1 MSTLLLDIKIVGA
14 LLRSSNQQP
23 SRLSRKCCRSKPLI
37 SRRKLSLFSPTFSKF
52 LKISPGFLT
61 KFLSVAFQQN
71 LDFNPNGKCIIAT
84 TAKMLKV
91 GRIHNA
97 DHQPPLHL
105 DVGGKKGGRKSPD
118 LTPAAAPGSQW
129 DLSW

>member
-1 MSTLLLDIKIVGA
+1 MLSLKA
-14 LLRSSNQQP
+14 SHQP
-23 SRLSRKCCRSKPLI
+23 PQTFLVFTNISLNFTKFLQI
-37 SRRKLSLFSPTFSKF
+37 SR
-52 LKISPGFLT
+52 GFLT
-61 KFLSVAFQQN
+61 NFLSVAFQQN

>member
-37 SRRKLSLFSPTFSKF
+37 SRRKLSLFSPTF
-52 LKISPGFLT
+52 LQISQNFSRV
-61 KFLSVAFQQN
+61 FDQISVFQQN
-71 LDFNPNGKCIIAT
+71 LDFDPNKKCIIAT

>member
-1 MSTLLLDIKIVGA
+1 
-14 LLRSSNQQP
+14 
-23 SRLSRKCCRSKPLI
+23 
-37 SRRKLSLFSPTFSKF
+37 
-52 LKISPGFLT
+52 
-61 KFLSVAFQQN
+61 
-71 LDFNPNGKCIIAT
+71 
-84 TAKMLKV
+84 MLKV

-129 DLSW
+129 DLSLQTGGGWIPYPFLTLNILLVTYLFLQL